1 MTTAKQERAQRRKA
15 RNQQWAEYCCQWINL
30 TIEEYGQIICW
41 WCGKY
46 GTVDIPDD
54 FNAVWGH
61 HIDGNRNNCVLDNC
75 YIAHHR
81 CQTEIHTKHIDVSVY
96 PNREAWLRH
105 HQIKEG

>member
-1 MTTAKQERAQRRKA
+1 MTAKQERAQRRKE
-15 RNQQWAEYCCQWINL
+15 RNQIWKMHCLTRIVRDVAEY
-30 TIEEYGQIICW
+30 GRPMCW

-61 HIDGNRNNCVLDNC
+61 HKDGNRNNNVLDNC

-81 CQTEIHTKHIDVSVY
+81 CQTEIHTKHIDVSIY
-96 PNREAWLRH
+96 PDREAWLRH